1 MCGKLRIRFR
11 ALFQSARLELG
22 AILKKAGGELELL
35 TDHQDMHLFIERLR
49 DKWRHFNGE

>member
-1 MCGKLRIRFR
+1 MCGKLRIRSR